1 MDVEDVERLLNEIGS
16 LKENEIKKG
25 EVKCQRDND
34 NQTNEEKD
42 TRCSIDFRI
51 VHPDD
56 FKTSEKGSV
65 TADVKFK
72 IGGYFEQL

>member
-1 MDVEDVERLLNEIGS
+1 MHG
-16 LKENEIKKG
+16 
-25 EVKCQRDND
+25 